1 MKAYIVDR
9 YGKDS
14 PLRAGEVPA
23 PVVGDRDVLVEI
35 HASGVNPLDTK
46 IKDGEFKLV
55 LPYKPPFILGN
66 DLAGV
71 VVQVGRT
78 VRRFAPGDEVYGR
91 PGTDRIGTFAQLIAV
106 NEDDLA
112 IKPASLSMAEAASL
126 PLVALTAWQALV
138 EKANVQPGQKVL
150 VHAGSGGVGSIAIQ
164 LAKHLGAYVA
174 TTTSTNNLDWVR
186 DLGTDLVIDYR
197 RQDFATAVR
206 GYDMVLDSLGGETLE
221 KSLQV
226 VRPGG
231 LVIGLGGPP
240 DPAFAGQLGKPVLRP
255 VLALLSH
262 KIRSKARRR
271 KVTYSFQFVRA
282 DGAQLSEISALV
294 DAGKIRPIVDRVFDF
309 ADTVA
314 ALDYVGTGRAKGKVV
329 VTIPQ
334 SPPHSPNI
342 GVPRSIT
349 ATAGQTC

>member
-1 MKAYIVDR
+1 MKAYIVDT
-9 YGKDS
+9 YGKNS
-14 PLRAGEVPA
+14 PLRAGEVPD

-46 IKDGEFKLV
+46 IKDGGFKLV
-55 LPYKPPFILGN
+55 LPYKPPFVLGN

-78 VRRFAPGDEVYGR
+78 VRRFAPGDEVYAR
-91 PGTDRIGTFAQLIAV
+91 PGTDGIGTFAQLIAV
-106 NEDDLA
+106 NENDLA

-150 VHAGSGGVGSIAIQ
+150 VHAGSGGVGSNAIQ

-174 TTTSTNNLDWVR
+174 TTTSTNNVDWVR
-186 DLGTDLVIDYR
+186 DLGADLVIDYR
-197 RQDFATAVR
+197 TQDFATVVR

-231 LVIGLGGPP
+231 LVIELGGPP
-240 DPAFAGQLGKPVLRP
+240 DPAFARQLGKPLLRP

-271 KVTYSFQFVRA
+271 NVTYSFLFVRA

-294 DAGKIRPIVDRVFDF
+294 DAGRIRPIVDRVFDF

-314 ALDYVGTGRAKGKVV
+314 ALDYVGTGRSKGKVV
-329 VTIPQ
+329 VTIP
-334 SPPHSPNI
+334 
-342 GVPRSIT
+342 
-349 ATAGQTC
+349 

>member
-1 MKAYIVDR
+1 MR
-9 YGKDS
+9 
-14 PLRAGEVPA
+14 VPA
-23 PVVGDRDVLVEI
+23 
-35 HASGVNPLDTK
+35 
-46 IKDGEFKLV
+46 
-55 LPYKPPFILGN
+55 
-66 DLAGV
+66 
-71 VVQVGRT
+71 RT
-78 VRRFAPGDEVYGR
+78 
-91 PGTDRIGTFAQLIAV
+91 RIGTFAQLIAV

-174 TTTSTNNLDWVR
+174 TTTSTNNVDWVH
-186 DLGTDLVIDYR
+186 DLGADLVIDYR
-197 RQDFATAVR
+197 TQDFATVVH

-226 VRPGG
+226 LRPGG

-240 DPAFAGQLGKPVLRP
+240 DPAFARQLGKPLLQP

-262 KIRSKARRR
+262 KIRSKARRGN
-271 KVTYSFQFVRA
+271 VSYSFLFVRA
-282 DGAQLSEISALV
+282 DGTQLSQISTLV
-294 DAGKIRPIVDRVFDF
+294 DAGRIRPIIDRVFDF

-334 SPPHSPNI
+334 PPPHSPNI
-342 GVPRSIT
+342 AVHRASPQLPNKSG
-349 ATAGQTC
+349 

>member
-1 MKAYIVDR
+1 MKAYLVDT
-9 YGKDS
+9 YGQNS
-14 PLRAGEVPA
+14 SLRAGEVPN

-35 HASGVNPLDTK
+35 HAAGVNPLDTK
-46 IKDGEFKLV
+46 IKDGEFRLV
-55 LPYKPPFILGN
+55 LPYKPPFVLGN

-71 VVQVGRT
+71 VVWVGRA
-78 VRRFAPGDEVYGR
+78 VRRFAPGDEVYAR
-91 PGTDRIGTFAQLIAV
+91 PRTDRIGTFAQLIAV

-150 VHAGSGGVGSIAIQ
+150 LHAGSGGVGSIAIQ

-174 TTTSTNNLDWVR
+174 TTTSTNNVDWVR
-186 DLGTDLVIDYR
+186 DLGADLVIDYR
-197 RQDFATAVR
+197 TQDFAAVVR

-240 DPAFAGQLGKPVLRP
+240 DPAFARQLGKPLLRP
-255 VLALLSH
+255 VLSLLSH
-262 KIRSKARRR
+262 KIRSKARRSR
-271 KVTYSFQFVRA
+271 VTYSFLFVRA

-294 DAGKIRPIVDRVFDF
+294 DAGRIRPIVDRVFDF

-314 ALDYVGTGRAKGKVV
+314 ALDYVATGRAKGKVV
-329 VTIPQ
+329 VTM
-334 SPPHSPNI
+334 S
-342 GVPRSIT
+342 
-349 ATAGQTC
+349 